1 MAFIFSTS
9 ARDLATACATHPTC
23 QTRLSPGADW
33 LLPFNLGAVDR
44 SDAQWSMFRQQLP
57 LLGGV
62 APVFLAL
69 SAAARASKSR
79 TLSLVV
85 YCAAGVGFLVIV
97 IRTSRHTCLRGK
109 LSAKARRGA
118 GTRQR
123 RRGILCAHRRPEL
136 LHRAVLRPPRP
147 RLAG

>member
-9 ARDLATACATHPTC
+9 ARDLTTACAAHPTC

-79 TLSLVV
+79 RLALAV

-97 IRTSRHTCLRGK
+97 IRTSRHVFARQALSQGATWGRYTAAAARYSLR
-109 LSAKARRGA
+109 S
-118 GTRQR
+118 
-123 RRGILCAHRRPEL
+123 
-136 LHRAVLRPPRP
+136 PPP
-147 RLAG
+147 

>member
-9 ARDLATACATHPTC
+9 AQDLTSACAAHPTC
-23 QTRLSPGADW
+23 QARLSPGADW

-79 TLSLVV
+79 TLSLAV

-97 IRTSRHTCLRGK
+97 SRTSRHVFARQALSQGATWGRYTAAAARYSLR
-109 LSAKARRGA
+109 S
-118 GTRQR
+118 
-123 RRGILCAHRRPEL
+123 
-136 LHRAVLRPPRP
+136 PPP
-147 RLAG
+147 

>member
-9 ARDLATACATHPTC
+9 AQDLTSACAAHRTC
-23 QTRLSPGADW
+23 QARLSPGADW

-79 TLSLVV
+79 TLSLAV

-97 IRTSRHTCLRGK
+97 IRTSRHVFARQALSQGATWGRYTAAAARYSLR
-109 LSAKARRGA
+109 S
-118 GTRQR
+118 
-123 RRGILCAHRRPEL
+123 
-136 LHRAVLRPPRP
+136 PPP
-147 RLAG
+147 

>member
-9 ARDLATACATHPTC
+9 ARDLTTACAAHPTC

-97 IRTSRHTCLRGK
+97 IRTSRQVF
-109 LSAKARRGA
+109 ARQDQQCVGWAGA
-118 GTRQR
+118 RQR

-136 LHRAVLRPPRP
+136 LHRTVLRPPRP

>member
-9 ARDLATACATHPTC
+9 ARDLTTACAAHPTC

-79 TLSLVV
+79 TLSLAV

-97 IRTSRHTCLRGK
+97 IRTSRHVFARQALSQGATWGRYTAAAARYSLR
-109 LSAKARRGA
+109 S
-118 GTRQR
+118 
-123 RRGILCAHRRPEL
+123 
-136 LHRAVLRPPRP
+136 PPP
-147 RLAG
+147 

>member
-9 ARDLATACATHPTC
+9 ARDLTTACATHPTC

-33 LLPFNLGAVDR
+33 LLPFNLRAVDR

-79 TLSLVV
+79 TLSLAV
-85 YCAAGVGFLVIV
+85 YCAAGAAFLVIV
-97 IRTSRHTCLRGK
+97 SRSSRQVF
-109 LSAKARRGA
+109 ARQSSQQCVGWAGA
-118 GTRQR
+118 RQR
-123 RRGILCAHRRPEL
+123 RRGILRAHRRPEL

>member
-9 ARDLATACATHPTC
+9 AQDLTSACAAHPTC

-79 TLSLVV
+79 TLSLAV

-97 IRTSRHTCLRGK
+97 IRTSRHVFARQALSQGATWGRYTAAAARYSLR
-109 LSAKARRGA
+109 S
-118 GTRQR
+118 
-123 RRGILCAHRRPEL
+123 
-136 LHRAVLRPPRP
+136 PPP
-147 RLAG
+147 